1 MTLDANRLLK
11 AASVAGRMLLES
23 GAETYR
29 VEETIIRICNA
40 YGVQHASSFVMPTGI
55 MTSFFYEDRN
65 YARVERVY
73 ERGTDLNK
81 IHLINDLSRRIGDE
95 KISVRDLE
103 AELTLI
109 KNGQRYS
116 ELLIWLFS
124 GLSAFGFAF
133 FFGGGLGEAFSSF
146 LVGMAIKTVSLKM
159 ETLQINTFF
168 NIVVSSVVAGF
179 LSVFTVWIE
188 IGSNL
193 DIIIIS
199 SIMLLVPGIAITNA
213 IRDTVAGD
221 LVSGLT
227 RACEAFLVAV
237 AIALGVGFA
246 LSMCMSWIGGA
257 L

>member
-1 MTLDANRLLK
+1 M
-11 AASVAGRMLLES
+11 
-23 GAETYR
+23 
-29 VEETIIRICNA
+29 
-40 YGVQHASSFVMPTGI
+40 
-55 MTSFFYEDRN
+55 
-65 YARVERVY
+65 
-73 ERGTDLNK
+73 
-81 IHLINDLSRRIGDE
+81 
-95 KISVRDLE
+95 
-103 AELTLI
+103 
-109 KNGQRYS
+109 
-116 ELLIWLFS
+116 
-124 GLSAFGFAF
+124 
-133 FFGGGLGEAFSSF
+133 
-146 LVGMAIKTVSLKM
+146 GMAIKTVSLKM